1 MKPHPEWR
9 PPAGRPLPEQ
19 PSIQLDMCHGRQHW
33 HPRAATLLRP
43 DFPLAATL
51 PTHTAFVPLDL
62 QVLDPVTQEITRP
75 SLLVVIDRAS
85 RLILCTFLVANAKSQ
100 DRQRA
105 WGGEQSC

>member
-19 PSIQLDMCHGRQHW
+19 PSIQFGMYRGQQSW
-33 HPRAATLLRP
+33 HPRDAALFQPGGSLMTTCSP
-43 DFPLAATL
+43 
-51 PTHTAFVPLDL
+51 PTTPTPLDL
-62 QVLDPVTQEITRP
+62 LLLDPVSQEITRP
-75 SLLVVIDRAS
+75 SLLVVIDRAG